1 VNIIFTCEH
10 AGNTVPPSYG
20 HFFKGQ
26 EDVLQ
31 SHRGWDPG
39 AVEVARYLSDQLAAP
54 LWVCE
59 TTRLLVEPNRSLHN
73 DALFSEYVRALTD
86 LEREHILQQYYHP
99 HRTSVEDLI
108 ERATQPTLHLAIH
121 SFTPVLNGVTRTVDV
136 GLLFDPSRKNET
148 EFCRRYAE
156 ALELYLPSMS
166 IQFNA
171 PYKGIDDGFPTYL
184 RTVFPDECYVGIEVE
199 INQKYIGT
207 KDWEPIMHALKNG
220 IAKVLDE
227 LPYL

>member
-1 VNIIFTCEH
+1 MRNIISRNGANGIDFD
-10 AGNTVPPSYG
+10 GSDNFVYDNTLSNQTNLTDRSSANYVVAHGTPLNAPTSKYFYPPTIDN
-20 HFFKGQ
+20 Q
-26 EDVLQ
+26 
-31 SHRGWDPG
+31 
-39 AVEVARYLSDQLAAP
+39 
-54 LWVCE
+54 
-59 TTRLLVEPNRSLHN
+59 HN
-73 DALFSEYVRALTD
+73 DP
-86 LEREHILQQYYHP
+86 I
-99 HRTSVEDLI
+99 
-108 ERATQPTLHLAIH
+108 
-121 SFTPVLNGVTRTVDV
+121 LNGVTRTVDV

-156 ALELYLPSMS
+156 ALEQYLPTMS

-184 RTVFPDECYVGIEVE
+184 RTVFPDECYIGIEVE

-220 IAKVLDE
+220 ITKVLDE